1 MGVPNQ
7 MQEQQHKGISPI
19 TGMNS
24 IHTHSHRIH
33 SKHLTFEE
41 KKTMNYTAIAPDY
54 QLSYFVSRS
63 SVACLELPNNKY
75 NWMNIV

>member
-1 MGVPNQ
+1 MGAPNQ

-41 KKTMNYTAIAPDY
+41 EKK
-54 QLSYFVSRS
+54 Q
-63 SVACLELPNNKY
+63 
-75 NWMNIV
+75 